1 MREPTYTT
9 NEIMDARR
17 QRVEALARIIA
28 AQKMGLV
35 LDPVGEVQSPEMWS
49 RYISFANELLNLVG

>member
-9 NEIMDARR
+9 NEILSARR
-17 QRVEALARIIA
+17 QRVEMIARIIA

-35 LDPVGEVQSPEMWS
+35 LDPIGGLQGRDLWS
-49 RYISFANELLNLVG
+49 RYIPFAEELLNLVG